1 MLSLRCIRASASAL
15 TTPKR
20 CLASLPTWATV
31 DPASLGTN
39 PKPYAVSNIV
49 NGSWSTSEKNL
60 IIPNP
65 MDKNAPPVCTVPD
78 TQGYELGPF
87 VASLK
92 SVPKS
97 GVHNPM
103 KNVDRYLK
111 FGEISRKVKLMR
123 VCGHNITF
131 HIMPHPS
138 FHALFHGTF
147 RTRLEKHLAIPTRW
161 ISLQNPSKEQFQN
174 RMLRPLVK

>member
-1 MLSLRCIRASASAL
+1 MLSLRCIRAGPGAL
-15 TTPKR
+15 RTPKR

-65 MDKNAPPVCTVPD
+65 MDKYAPPVCTVPD

-123 VCGHNITF
+123 VCSPKTTF
-131 HIMPHPS
+131 HIMTHPS
-138 FHALFHGTF
+138 LHACFHCTF
-147 RTRLEKHLAIPTRW
+147 RIRLGNHLAIPSRR
-161 ISLQNPSKEQFQN
+161 ISLLNPSNEQFQN
-174 RMLRPLVK
+174 RMLRPWVK